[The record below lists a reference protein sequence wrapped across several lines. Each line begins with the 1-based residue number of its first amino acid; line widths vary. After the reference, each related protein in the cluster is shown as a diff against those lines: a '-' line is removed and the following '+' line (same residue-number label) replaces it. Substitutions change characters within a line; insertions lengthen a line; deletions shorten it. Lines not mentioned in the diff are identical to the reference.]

1 MSTMTAESRNETPG
15 KETEPAKE
23 MDVREEVQELK
34 HAMELKARR
43 HRRDRSRQ
51 PWVPSSRRPS
61 VSAWAQRPPARG
73 GRRGEGGCSAAIRG
87 TNPADRLIRRESR
100 LSRSRIGSRTGT
112 ARIAGWP
119 TDTTSGSSTAIP
131 GGAAPNATSLLARLL
146 EESRARLG
154 GDRDL
159 SRERTGSSTCTST
172 GRSVFTKSM
181 LGRYPEPD

>member
-73 GRRGEGGCSAAIRG
+73 GRRRRRWLQRG
-87 TNPADRLIRRESR
+87 
-100 LSRSRIGSRTGT
+100 
-112 ARIAGWP
+112 
-119 TDTTSGSSTAIP
+119 
-131 GGAAPNATSLLARLL
+131 
-146 EESRARLG
+146 
-154 GDRDL
+154 
-159 SRERTGSSTCTST
+159 
-172 GRSVFTKSM
+172 
-181 LGRYPEPD
+181 